1 MVKFALSVI
10 VEVLTHFPLILCTR
24 EWQEVCL
31 SLLENIS
38 ESQMWIANLL
48 LFGLF
53 GVLLNL
59 SGVGF
64 QAQPDMFSALLITV
78 LAISA
83 VSRRL

>member
-1 MVKFALSVI
+1 
-10 VEVLTHFPLILCTR
+10 
-24 EWQEVCL
+24 
-31 SLLENIS
+31 
-38 ESQMWIANLL
+38 MWIANLL